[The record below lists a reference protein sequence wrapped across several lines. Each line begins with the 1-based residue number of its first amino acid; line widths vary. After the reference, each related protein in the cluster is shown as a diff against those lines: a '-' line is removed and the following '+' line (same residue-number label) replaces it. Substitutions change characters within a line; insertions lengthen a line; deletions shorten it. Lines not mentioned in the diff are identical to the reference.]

1 LKILRFFVS
10 LSLLIGLEASI
21 LLFNYW
27 RDIENHLLMYAHM
40 QQTALSSALDSYQR
54 MLELIHG
61 ERFDLSSTKALLI
74 QAAHTDAEELEQI
87 RSELLNRYQNT
98 FSRLTGKGV
107 RTLQFVLP
115 NGHSLLRFSKPDL
128 PEQDLL
134 ATRPMLRQVLAGY
147 PQSSQFENDPL
158 CPCYFFAF
166 PITSGGRIIG
176 AVDFG
181 VPFEAIRNAMHQS
194 LGSNAHFE
202 LLLNR
207 VAFAESRPLHG
218 QTSATPDNFGIH
230 PDYLIINGEDSNLTD
245 TTLTQVKH
253 QLRTNPQIQ
262 SAITRGTDLSR
273 EICLS
278 GKTCYAV
285 NLNVVP
291 DSQMRKRGYI
301 LSISPLTATRQLR
314 RTYWTTFLLGSS
326 LIILALYT
334 FHHWLQTN
342 QRLRTVSDHMAEG
355 MYVLDTSGKILY
367 INPAACQTLDYSK
380 QQLNGQ
386 AAHKLFHCH
395 ADGKPLS
402 LSEYTLLQH
411 TMRGE
416 QYQSDD
422 EHFRCRDGRVIRVSV
437 LSSPLWT
444 ASGLSGSVVLFRDI
458 TQEYEVQKRQQRS
471 EVALSTLA
479 EGVMVTR
486 PDGCIETVN
495 PAFCEITG
503 YNETEVLGKKPNILK
518 SGRHDKT
525 FYSSM
530 WKQLIIEGH
539 WEGEVWNRRKNGQI
553 YPEFLR
559 IASVTDEQGN
569 VTDYVATFTDTTEK
583 RHQEQQLHKLAYTD
597 PLTQLHNR
605 VAFLEMF
612 EHTLAH
618 AERQNSRCA
627 LLYLDLDRFK
637 KINDT
642 LGHQFGDQLLVEI
655 ANRLDQAVRT
665 DDVVA
670 RLGGDEFIVLLEDIR
685 QDNAPARVARKI
697 VSLLGQPI
705 SLDPHVLHVTTS
717 IGIAVYPEDGRDAN
731 TLLKNADSAMYMAKR
746 EGRNGYH
753 YFTEAM
759 AKREHN
765 RFKLEIDLHS
775 ALLNEEF
782 LLRYQPKIDLSND
795 RIIGVEALL
804 YWQHPQRGLL
814 NAGEFLSVAHDAGV
828 MRDIT
833 NWVINASCDQMLS
846 WLDQGLDPG
855 RLAINIDTLT
865 FNSSDAYDQIFRTV
879 ELTGV
884 NPNHVDLE
892 ISENGI
898 LERPFDDPL
907 WRQLV
912 DLGFTLSIDDFGT
925 GVSSLYRLKHL
936 PVTTLKIDLS
946 FIRDIETD
954 EDDRSIIRTV
964 IRMGQSLGLRVLA
977 EGVENA
983 RQRDFVKNIGC
994 NEAQGYFY
1002 SKPIDAA
1009 QITAI
1014 LKPAGQQNPA
1024 VLPD

>member
-1 LKILRFFVS
+1 MKVLRFFVS

-27 RDIENHLLMYAHM
+27 RDIEHHLLIFEHM

-54 MLELIHG
+54 MLEVIHG
-61 ERFDLSSTKALLI
+61 ERFELPSTADLLI
-74 QAAHTDAEELEQI
+74 KATHTDTEGREQI
-87 RSELLNRYQNT
+87 RSQLLDRYQAT

-115 NGHSLLRFSKPDL
+115 NGHSLLHLSKPDL

-147 PQSSQFENDPL
+147 PQASLFENDPL

-166 PITSGGRIIG
+166 PISSGGRIIG

-181 VPFEAIRNAMHQS
+181 VPFEAIRDAMHQS
-194 LGSNAHFE
+194 LEPEVHFE
-202 LLLNR
+202 LLLDR
-207 VAFAESRPLHG
+207 VPFAKSRHLYG
-218 QTSATPDNFGIH
+218 QTSTPLHNSAIH
-230 PDYLIINGEDSNLTD
+230 PDYLSIGGEDSRLTGSA
-245 TTLTQVKH
+245 LTRIKH
-253 QLRTNPQIQ
+253 QLRSNPQIQ
-262 SAITRGTDLSR
+262 SALAQGTDLSR
-273 EICLS
+273 EICLT
-278 GKTCYAV
+278 GEACYAV

-301 LSISPLTATRQLR
+301 LTISQLTATHQLR
-314 RTYWTTFLLGSS
+314 RTYWTAFLLGSS
-326 LIILALYT
+326 LIIFALYT
-334 FHHWLQTN
+334 FHHWLQTT

-367 INPAACQTLDYSK
+367 INPAACQILDYSK

-402 LSEYTLLQH
+402 LSEYPLLQH

-416 QYQSDD
+416 QYQCDD
-422 EHFRCRDGRVIRVSV
+422 EHFRCRDGSVIRVGV
-437 LSSPLWT
+437 LSSPFWT

-458 TQEYEVQKRQQRS
+458 TREYEVQKRQQRS

-486 PDGCIETVN
+486 PDGYIETVN
-495 PAFCEITG
+495 SAFCEITG
-503 YNETEVLGKKPNILK
+503 YSEAEVLGKKPDILK
-518 SGRHDKT
+518 SGRHDKA
-525 FYSSM
+525 FYSSL

-539 WEGEVWNRRKNGQI
+539 WEGEIWNRRKNGQI

-559 IASVTDEQGN
+559 ITRVTDEQGN
-569 VTDYVATFTDTTEK
+569 VTDYVATFTDITEK
-583 RHQEQQLHKLAYTD
+583 RNQEQQLHKLAYTD

-612 EHTLAH
+612 ERTLAH
-618 AERQNSRCA
+618 AERQSSRCA

-655 ANRLDQAVRT
+655 ANRLDQAVRA

-746 EGRNGYH
+746 EGRNGFH

-782 LLRYQPKIDLSND
+782 LLRYQPKIDLNDD
-795 RIIGVEALL
+795 RIVGVEALL

-828 MRDIT
+828 MRDVT
-833 NWVINASCDQMLS
+833 NWVINASCDQMLG
-846 WLDQGLDPG
+846 WLDQGLNPG

-884 NPNHVDLE
+884 SPNHVDLE

-898 LERPFDDPL
+898 LEKPFDDPL

-925 GVSSLYRLKHL
+925 GESSLYRLKHL
-936 PVTTLKIDLS
+936 PVTTLKIDQS

-964 IRMGQSLGLRVLA
+964 IRMGQSLGLRILA
-977 EGVENA
+977 EGVENK
-983 RQRDFVKNIGC
+983 RQRDFVKNMGC
-994 NEAQGYFY
+994 DEAQGYFY
-1002 SKPIDAA
+1002 SKPVDAA
-1009 QITAI
+1009 RIATI
-1014 LKPAGQQNPA
+1014 LEKASQQNPA